1 MTEQAQV
8 LENGTGNSDH
18 DTESK
23 RSKKPAMSKF
33 VVRMPAEL
41 LETLKRVSRHHN
53 RSMNSEINLLLGRYI
68 EQIKG
73 DSRPGADEHL
83 TLDSQLQ
90 RKLSALSP
98 QKIEALLDLLE

>member
-1 MTEQAQV
+1 MTEQAQTPG
-8 LENGTGNSDH
+8 LRAEGGEQGAGIKH
-18 DTESK
+18 AE
-23 RSKKPAMSKF
+23 KPAMSKF

-53 RSMNSEINLLLGRYI
+53 RSMNTEINLLLGRYI

-73 DSRPGADEHL
+73 DFRPQADEHL

>member
-1 MTEQAQV
+1 MTEQAQTPELSAEGV
-8 LENGTGNSDH
+8 DQ
-18 DTESK
+18 DTENK
-23 RSKKPAMSKF
+23 RTAKPAMSKF

-53 RSMNSEINLLLGRYI
+53 RSMNTEINLLLGRYI

-73 DSRPGADEHL
+73 DSRPEADEHL
-83 TLDSQLQ
+83 TLASQLQ

>member
-8 LENGTGNSDH
+8 PERSADNDDH
-18 DTESK
+18 DMENK
-23 RSKKPAMSKF
+23 RSTKPAMSKF

-90 RKLSALSP
+90 RKLSVLSP